1 MFNPKLFQAKLSEKL
16 KAEFIVCLCMYIQ
29 ISCIC
34 SNSTANHLIFGR
46 QLYWIY
52 IEGKSLIMKLGP
64 GLTLVRFLACHSNQD
79 VLFYSLCNSVHLYD
93 FPYTEWMGIV
103 VVVVS
108 LYFLND
114 MVYFYYENQPY
125 NIHYYSNSFN
135 QATCVRV
142 TCRIEMKIRPI
153 CSWY

>member
-1 MFNPKLFQAKLSEKL
+1 
-16 KAEFIVCLCMYIQ
+16 
-29 ISCIC
+29 
-34 SNSTANHLIFGR
+34 
-46 QLYWIY
+46 
-52 IEGKSLIMKLGP
+52 MKLGP
-64 GLTLVRFLACHSNQD
+64 GLTLVRFLACYSNQD
-79 VLFYSLCNSVHLYD
+79 VLFYSLCNSAHLYD

-153 CSWY
+153 CNWYWWGDVLAMSWLRVAHTNTGFIQGNNKQEQKTTHESWITDVTVLISWQF